1 MFSSVLETRSDHE
14 LRIVSVEK
22 GSEKGHERGW
32 GEGQNRDN
40 RTSVHTAPSIAPLS
54 SRVHCGNAR
63 KRGKKDPCSAH
74 GPNRPAL
81 VTRAV

>member
-40 RTSVHTAPSIAPLS
+40 RTSVHTAPSIAPL
-54 SRVHCGNAR
+54 
-63 KRGKKDPCSAH
+63 
-74 GPNRPAL
+74 
-81 VTRAV
+81 